1 MLDARQLFDRFGPG
15 YRRVEPLV
23 LATLL
28 WFLVKFVRYAFP
40 PLFEP
45 LGESYGVSNAVLG
58 VVFTA
63 FMLAYAGMQFP
74 SGALAD
80 RFDSATVIASGAL
93 LAALGSFSLAIDA
106 SFALV
111 AGGMLV
117 VGVGTG
123 VHKTVSVRL
132 LSNVY
137 PERTGRALGVLD
149 TVGTF
154 GGVAAPAAVVL
165 VTGLSLSIVSG
176 WRLLFLAT
184 GVIGL
189 VLAAAVFGRLRER
202 RANRTGNAGDAAD
215 GNSSDNTTDRDPN
228 SNTTDRDPNDNAAD
242 RTAQGDEGIDLR
254 EYVALFRRPR
264 FSAFVLVTILFGFAY
279 TGAFAFL
286 PLYLADA
293 GELTSTWANLLYSAL
308 FAASVVQLVTGDA
321 SDRIGSLPVLFGL
334 LALATAALVAIVVLA
349 GTGSLVGFAIAVVC
363 LGIGAHGVRPVR
375 AVYLLSLVPGAV
387 AGGTL
392 GVVRTLIMTA
402 GALAPAIVGIL
413 SEVVGFRPAF
423 GVLAGSA
430 AVATAIVLG
439 LLLTRPGE

>member
-1 MLDARQLFDRFGPG
+1 MLDSRPRFGRFGSG

-165 VTGLSLSIVSG
+165 VTGLSLSVVSG

-189 VLAAAVFGRLRER
+189 VLAAAVFGRLEGQGS
-202 RANRTGNAGDAAD
+202 NRTGSTGDAVD
-215 GNSSDNTTDRDPN
+215 GNPSDNTIDGDPTGNTDGP
-228 SNTTDRDPNDNAAD
+228 
-242 RTAQGDEGIDLR
+242 AQGDDGIDLR

-293 GELTSTWANLLYSAL
+293 GGLTSTWANLLYSVL

-321 SDRIGSLPVLFGL
+321 SDRVGSLPVLFGL

-375 AVYLLSLVPGAV
+375 AVYLLAIVPGAV

-413 SEVVGFRPAF
+413 SELVGFRPAF

-430 AVATAIVLG
+430 AIAAAIVLG
-439 LLLTRPGE
+439 LLLTRPAG